1 NEIIIPKGADAR
13 VRLATE
19 KSSGKLTGKAEL
31 TLELVSIT
39 ANGKT
44 IPVATSSVA
53 EYSGSQT
60 NSTLK
65 KAGIVG
71 AIGAVIG
78 GIAGGGKGAAIGAG
92 AGAAAGAGSGVFMKG
107 QRVKVPSE
115 TLLTFTTQSSIKL

>member
-1 NEIIIPKGADAR
+1 

-39 ANGKT
+39 VDGK
-44 IPVATSSVA
+44 PVPVSSTSVA

-60 NSTLK
+60 TSTVK
-65 KAGIVG
+65 KAAVVG
-71 AIGAVIG
+71 ALGAVIG
-78 GIAGGGKGAAIGAG
+78 AIAGGGKGAAIGAG
-92 AGAAAGAGSGVFMKG
+92 SGAAVGAGSGVFMKG

-115 TLLTFTTQSSIKL
+115 TLLTFTTEQSIKL

>member
-1 NEIIIPKGADAR
+1 VAVPKGADAR

-39 ANGKT
+39 VDGK
-44 IPVATSSVA
+44 PVPVSSTSVA

-60 NSTLK
+60 TSTVK
-65 KAGIVG
+65 KAAVVG
-71 AIGAVIG
+71 ALGAVIG
-78 GIAGGGKGAAIGAG
+78 AIAGGGKGAAIGAG
-92 AGAAAGAGSGVFMKG
+92 SGAAVGAGSGVFMKG

-115 TLLTFTTQSSIKL
+115 TLLTFTTEQSIKL